1 MAISPIP
8 QASLPPNT
16 NRTPRNTTGLL
27 LITCLEYPRMSPHHS
42 LVLLARGGYAARGV
56 IYLIMGIFALL
67 AARDSSNPKDSHSS
81 LEALLSQPFGHA
93 LVGLVVM
100 GLLAFAGWRVLQA
113 TRDVD
118 HHGKELKGVVIR
130 MGLLAGGLINGALAF
145 FALTLLVSGL
155 KNSGGSGGG
164 QTQDLLARL
173 LSWDHSNILIYLI
186 ALVPLGVGIAHIIK
200 GWKASFEKYFEADE
214 DVMRYVRPVSR
225 FGLIARGIVFIE
237 IALLLM
243 VSGSAYKAMDP
254 PGMKD
259 ALNALQNLPAGGVV
273 LMLMA
278 LGLIAFSV
286 YSFAEAAWRRINMD
300 VPGMS
305 QA

>member
-1 MAISPIP
+1 MTHPEFKP
-8 QASLPPNT
+8 
-16 NRTPRNTTGLL
+16 
-27 LITCLEYPRMSPHHS
+27 MSPHQS

-56 IYLIMGIFALL
+56 IYLIIGIFALL
-67 AARDSSNPKDSHSS
+67 AAQDSSKSKDSHSS
-81 LEALLSQPFGHA
+81 LEVLLSQPFGHA

-118 HHGKELKGVVIR
+118 HHGKEPKGLVIR
-130 MGLLAGGLINGALAF
+130 AGLLAGGLINGALAF
-145 FALTLLVSGL
+145 FALGLLISGL
-155 KNSGGSGGG
+155 KSSGGSGGD

-173 LSWDHSNILIYLI
+173 LSWDHSNVLIYLI
-186 ALVPLGVGIAHIIK
+186 ALIPFGVGIAHIIK

-225 FGLIARGIVFIE
+225 FGLIARGVVFIE
-237 IALLLM
+237 IAVLLII
-243 VSGSAYKAMDP
+243 SGSTYKAMDP

-259 ALNALQNLPAGGVV
+259 ALDALQNLPAGGVV
-273 LMLMA
+273 LMVMA

-286 YSFAEAAWRRINMD
+286 YSFSEAAWRKINMD

-305 QA
+305 GT